1 MDVQTRAGR
10 TEKGDRDGATKR
22 SGARRTTPGTA
33 SQSKRSAAGK
43 PAARKAKSDK
53 KESIGKTATRAG
65 KQGVR
70 DSAAKETRVAVEK
83 NKSGAKSGGRKGVP
97 RSYDE
102 DSDKGFNKSLD
113 ATQLYLNE
121 IGYSPLLTPEE
132 EVYFARLARK
142 GDDAGR
148 KRMIE
153 SNLRLVVKI
162 ARRYINRGLSLL
174 DLIEEGNLGL
184 IRAVE
189 KFDPERGFRFSTY
202 ATWWIRQTIERA
214 IMNQTRTIRLPIHVV
229 KELNVYLRA
238 ARELTQQLDHEPSA
252 DEIATMLDKPV
263 DEVKRMLGLN
273 ERVASVDTPLG
284 PESDKSLLDTIADTH
299 VSDPSQLL
307 QESDIKDSIGI
318 WLGELTDKQCEVVS
332 RRFGLRGYETST
344 LEEVGREIG
353 LTRERVRQIQVEA
366 LKRLR
371 VIMET
376 QGLSSES
383 IFG

>member
-1 MDVQTRAGR
+1 MELQGTNAVDNQQLDAMLAVAETTKRKVRAKKSA
-10 TEKGDRDGATKR
+10 TTSKVAKKTTAATKPKAVKKIV
-22 SGARRTTPGTA
+22 SKAAEKATTTA
-33 SQSKRSAAGK
+33 KNRAAAAK
-43 PAARKAKSDK
+43 PAAATSKA
-53 KESIGKTATRAG
+53 RA
-65 KQGVR
+65 
-70 DSAAKETRVAVEK
+70 D
-83 NKSGAKSGGRKGVP
+83 
-97 RSYDE
+97 
-102 DSDKGFNKSLD
+102 KSLD

-121 IGYSPLLTPEE
+121 IGFSPLLTPEE
-132 EVYFARLARK
+132 EVKYARMALR
-142 GDDAGR
+142 GEEAGR

-162 ARRYINRGLSLL
+162 SRRYVNRGLTLL

-238 ARELTQQLDHEPSA
+238 ARELTQKLDHEPSA
-252 DEIATMLDKPV
+252 DEIAELLDKPV
-263 DEVKRMLGLN
+263 ADVKRMLGLN
-273 ERVASVDTPLG
+273 ERVTSIDTPLSQD
-284 PESDKSLLDTIADTH
+284 SDTSLLDTIPDGH
-299 VSDPSQLL
+299 ISDPAELL
-307 QESDIKDSIGI
+307 QDTDIKNSIGD
-318 WLGELTDKQCEVVS
+318 WLDELSEKQREVLA
-332 RRFGLRGYETST
+332 RRFGLRGYECST

-371 VIMET
+371 DILET
-376 QGLSSES
+376 QGLSGHS
-383 IFG
+383 IFS